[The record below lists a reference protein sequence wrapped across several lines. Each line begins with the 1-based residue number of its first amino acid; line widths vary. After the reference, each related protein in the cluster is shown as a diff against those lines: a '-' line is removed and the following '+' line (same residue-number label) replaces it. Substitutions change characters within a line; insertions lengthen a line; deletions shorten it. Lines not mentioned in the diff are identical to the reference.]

1 MTTMI
6 SFGSFRAKL
15 TFLIQLWKHAQQYAT
30 IRDQFCLYEF
40 LMSLHKDYEPIQGQ
54 LLNRNPPPSLNIA
67 INELVGEESHLATLQ
82 AQNKLNFLAIA
93 PSVSPIEQ
101 PLQSGFDSFGSGN
114 RCKQTNKKFYN
125 YYERPGHTIETY
137 YHRNKSTA
145 AIANTE
151 STSLM
156 PSISAKS
163 QSFGS
168 TINSSPPPLNYRTS

>member
-6 SFGSFRAKL
+6 SFGSFRAQL

-54 LLNRNPPPSLNIA
+54 LLNRNLPPSLNIA
-67 INELVGEESHLATLQ
+67 VNELVGEEAHLATLQ
-82 AQNKLNFLAIA
+82 AQNKLNVLAIA
-93 PSVSPIEQ
+93 PSAPPIEQ
-101 PLQSGFDSFGSGN
+101 PLQSGFDSSSSGN
-114 RCKQTNKKFYN
+114 RRKQTNKKFYN
-125 YYERPGHTIETY
+125 YCKCPSHTIETY

-151 STSLM
+151 STSPM
-156 PSISAKS
+156 PSISAES
-163 QSFGS
+163 QSSGS
-168 TINSSPPPLNYRTS
+168 TINPSLTELQAS